1 MLFAAFLLVAFH
13 GCEREPMDS
22 SPRELK
28 KAEVSTLLE
37 IRADAAAAT
46 LNYQLI
52 MADSILDKM
61 SIKPSTRKHIPMS
74 FTKDVLPSNKVQ

>member
-28 KAEVSTLLE
+28 KAEIPTLLE
-37 IRADAAAAT
+37 IKTASAIDN
-46 LNYQLI
+46 LNFQILR
-52 MADSILDKM
+52 ADSILDQI
-61 SIKPSTRKHIPMS
+61 SNRQPTRPIPIS
-74 FTKDVLPSNKVQ
+74 FTKDVLPH